1 MRPFASLRHPLV
13 THSPRLRPPPRV
25 AALLL
30 AACASIAPAAHAA
43 KPLLTFKVDDT
54 VTARVERADSAHI
67 TVRFLPSGKT
77 QTLDVTATD
86 EEGHYHLATDDY
98 NFDGHRDLA
107 VHALLGMVNES
118 YGIYLYDAARQQFA
132 PLSMPAGNLPH
143 GSCDDLIN
151 VDAKP
156 KERTLYSS
164 CRGGPI
170 WYTDAYRF
178 DTAGKMYLYQSSEA
192 VPDDLRTLL
201 DDDNGPASMLLTYD
215 EHGKR
220 VSRRP
225 QAYGGGNV
233 TFKVHPARL
242 PLHDTMIDAPTRR
255 YVVAGDTVEV
265 IDASDDFQW
274 LKVRYRNPHAGV
286 VQGWVR
292 AKEAMAD

>member
-1 MRPFASLRHPLV
+1 MTRSLRFRPL
-13 THSPRLRPPPRV
+13 LRV
-25 AALLL
+25 AALLT
-30 AACASIAPAAHAA
+30 AACALIAPAAHAA

-54 VTARVERADSAHI
+54 VTARVEHADSAHI

-107 VHALLGMVNES
+107 VHALLGMVNEN
-118 YGIYLYDAARQQFA
+118 YGIYLYDAARQQFE
-132 PLSMPAGNLPH
+132 PLQLPAKNMPH

-151 VDAKP
+151 VEAKP

-178 DTAGKMYLYQSSEA
+178 DAGGKMYLYQSSEA
-192 VPDDLRTLL
+192 IPDDLRDLL
-201 DDDNGPASMLLTYD
+201 DGESGPSSMLLTYD

-220 VSRRP
+220 VARRP
-225 QAYGGGNV
+225 QGYDAGKV
-233 TFKVHPARL
+233 TFKVSPARL
-242 PLHDTMIDAPTRR
+242 PLHDAMTDGPTRR

-274 LKVRYRNPHAGV
+274 LKVRYRNPHAGA
-286 VQGWVR
+286 VQGWVS
-292 AKEAMAD
+292 AKEAMAN

>member
-1 MRPFASLRHPLV
+1 MAHSLRFRPL
-13 THSPRLRPPPRV
+13 PRV

-43 KPLLTFKVDDT
+43 RPLLTFKVDDT
-54 VTARVERADSAHI
+54 VTARVERADSTHI

-118 YGIYLYDAARQQFA
+118 YGIYLYDAARQQFE
-132 PLSMPAGNLPH
+132 PLHMPANDMPH
-143 GSCDDLIN
+143 GNCDDLIN

-178 DTAGKMYLYQSSEA
+178 DASGRMYLYQTSEA
-192 VPDDLRTLL
+192 IPDDLRDLL
-201 DDDNGPASMLLTYD
+201 DGESGPSSMLLTYD
-215 EHGKR
+215 AHGKR

-225 QAYGGGNV
+225 QGYDAGKV
-233 TFKVHPARL
+233 TFKVRPARL
-242 PLHDTMIDAPTRR
+242 PLHDAMTDAPTRR

-274 LKVRYRNPHAGV
+274 LKVRYRNPHAGA
-286 VQGWVR
+286 VQGWVN
-292 AKEAMAD
+292 AKEATAN